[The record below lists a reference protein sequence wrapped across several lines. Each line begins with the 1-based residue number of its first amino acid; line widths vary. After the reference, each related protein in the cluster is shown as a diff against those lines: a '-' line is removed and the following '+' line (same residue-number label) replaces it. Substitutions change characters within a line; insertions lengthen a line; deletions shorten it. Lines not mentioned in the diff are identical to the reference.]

1 MRDGPRCKFTGILVF
16 DMDKPFAAPGIGGIV
31 VYVLAAV
38 LTGYVLLVAL
48 SLMMAGGDGDALDG
62 GVQERRFGPPVTS
75 HARDHV
81 QVGLVHGPPYP

>member
-48 SLMMAGGDGDALDG
+48 SLMMAGGDGDA
-62 GVQERRFGPPVTS
+62 VT
-75 HARDHV
+75 APAWAGFDEGFAAYQRGD
-81 QVGLVHGPPYP
+81 